1 VKSNKLGS
9 AKKRHTSQR
18 KKGTKV
24 LDALSRKSTDQ
35 SKNKRGRHNLLPPS
49 TVTGHASNF
58 EFQLNEVWEKL
69 EKPLLNSK
77 TPDEVTEAFNKFAGP
92 YDREFVPRLSSDIL
106 LLLNDPD
113 FPQRPLPRTRFLA
126 RSLAG
131 RSVLSFRRSRDIC
144 EEADREEKR
153 KSPHRILCREFYIE
167 CSCGY
172 RGPALDDCC
181 RKCGAEPQL
190 SFDIWTGKAPEIP
203 VAKKIRRIRKRIQA
217 EPHMEV
223 PVPTNPSTVQC
234 ECGATISASS
244 REVALQALGEHRQ
257 KVHPEI
263 VNQGTE
269 EQPK

>member
-1 VKSNKLGS
+1 VKSDKFGS
-9 AKKRHTSQR
+9 AKKQR
-18 KKGTKV
+18 KFQQKKATKA
-24 LDALSRKSTDQ
+24 LDTLSRKTTNQ
-35 SKNKRGRHNLLPPS
+35 SKNKRGRHNLLPPD

-58 EFQLNEVWEKL
+58 EFQLNEVWERL

-77 TPDEVTEAFNKFAGP
+77 TSDEVTEAFKKFAEP

-106 LLLNDPD
+106 RLLNDPD

-144 EEADREEKR
+144 EKADREEKR
-153 KSPHRILCREFYIE
+153 KSPHRLLRREFYIE

-181 RKCGAEPQL
+181 RKCGAEPPL
-190 SFDIWTGKAPEIP
+190 SLDIWTGKAPEIP
-203 VAKKIRRIRKRIQA
+203 VVKKIRRIRKRVQV
-217 EPHMEV
+217 EPHKED
-223 PVPTNPSTVQC
+223 PVPTNPNTVQC

-244 REVALQALGEHRQ
+244 REIALQALAEHRQ

-263 VNQGTE
+263 VNQGAE
-269 EQPK
+269 ERPK